1 MKSEKRKKQQA
12 LSRKRLDRAAQWMK
26 GKFIEEIH
34 LGNLDRLEHAT
45 GRLYNEAL
53 PVCEICGLENT
64 LQPDHVNGK
73 KWRVRSTNQVTRLL
87 RYVAEWQ
94 AGEPFRVLCKKCNE
108 RDGAQQRK
116 NGHRVKPNSEVS
128 W

>member
-26 GKFIEEIH
+26 WFFLQEVQKKNSG
-34 LGNLDRLEHAT
+34 GPPR
-45 GRLYNEAL
+45 
-53 PVCEICGLENT
+53 CEWCT
-64 LQPDHVNGK
+64 STVDLQPDHVNGK

-116 NGHRVKPNSEVS
+116 NGHRVKAHADVS